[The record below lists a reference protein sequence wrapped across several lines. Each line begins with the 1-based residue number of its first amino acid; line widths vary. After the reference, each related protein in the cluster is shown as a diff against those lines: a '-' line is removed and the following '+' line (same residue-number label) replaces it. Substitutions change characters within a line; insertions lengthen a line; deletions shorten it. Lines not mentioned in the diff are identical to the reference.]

1 MSPEHWVGRRG
12 LEVSP
17 DEQGGMQAEPQKA
30 VSTQQNPCCWFVHGI
45 TIKDCRFFSSNVFF
59 LLASTG
65 NVSFYCRENKS
76 STQGQENSS
85 LNVKDSGFYL

>member
-1 MSPEHWVGRRG
+1 MSPEHWGGRRG

-17 DEQGGMQAEPQKA
+17 DEQGGMQAEPKKA

-45 TIKDCRFFSSNVFF
+45 TIKDHSFFPQMFL

-85 LNVKDSGFYL
+85 LNVIDSGFYL